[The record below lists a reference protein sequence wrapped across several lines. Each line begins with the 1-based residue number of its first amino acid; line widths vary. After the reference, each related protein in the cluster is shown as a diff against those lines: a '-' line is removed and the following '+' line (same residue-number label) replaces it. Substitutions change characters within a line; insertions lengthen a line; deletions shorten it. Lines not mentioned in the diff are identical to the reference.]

1 MVKIDYNIMQA
12 PKIISYGRHDDI
24 DQRIMIDSWGSRI
37 MAWLMVGTLGLT
49 DLP

>member
-12 PKIISYGRHDDI
+12 PKIISYGRHDDM